1 MRQRGLQPELCPPPK
16 WQNLAHLSV
25 IPGRNHNVQKD
36 LSRKRGESIQI
47 DDNIFV
53 TVTEVKGGRVR
64 LSIDAP
70 RSIRIVRQEILER
83 DFPKEAQALALDVPV
98 PAVKCMT

>member
-1 MRQRGLQPELCPPPK
+1 ML
-16 WQNLAHLSV
+16 V
-25 IPGRNHNVQKD
+25 

-53 TVTEVKGGRVR
+53 TVTEVRGGRVR

-70 RSIRIVRQEILER
+70 KSVRIVRQEVLER
-83 DFPKEAQALALDVPV
+83 DFGPD
-98 PAVKCMT
+98 PATFEVLTCAKPADSIVAADNACR